1 MLTDEKITVYFD
13 AEWKTFTKERVS
25 TWLNMFNRKLCY
37 EEKSSNIFNTSIEIK
52 QEQQTSNT
60 KEGND
65 FANEEKSEI
74 NVKLKF

>member
-1 MLTDEKITVYFD
+1 
-13 AEWKTFTKERVS
+13 
-25 TWLNMFNRKLCY
+25 MFNRKLCY